1 MGNYI
6 DKRSILDRI
15 KDHYS
20 LKGNADLARFLEVSP
35 NTITNWYKRQTFDID
50 VVLSK
55 CTDLDLNWLLTGREE
70 RIKDVPPFCHV
81 GITQNEDT
89 IKRQDCTNSEYQKN
103 KHNLSHENESP
114 ILENNQNMN
123 TDFEPLMNGTTKK
136 EKNTENKNERKVLI
150 SSNIPPVSRAGYND
164 ENIDWEEFYKKQDI
178 INKFLVIYKHKNIS
192 FDYEDIS
199 GDFSLCWSY
208 MLHYSISQQ
217 LDHIAGKYLHGEIGI
232 DAFSEAFKTT
242 INKVSNFLQV
252 IEPYR
257 NQLKELQEKLH
268 QFDIENDK
276 LFWFNEE

>member
-1 MGNYI
+1 M
-6 DKRSILDRI
+6 K
-15 KDHYS
+15 
-20 LKGNADLARFLEVSP
+20 
-35 NTITNWYKRQTFDID
+35 TNI
-50 VVLSK
+50 
-55 CTDLDLNWLLTGREE
+55 E
-70 RIKDVPPFCHV
+70 RIKEFLQNKGLSIRKFEQSIGASNGAIGRAMSKKSDINSAWLSKIIETYPEINPEWLLSGV
-81 GITQNEDT
+81 GNMLKNEY
-89 IKRQDCTNSEYQKN
+89 C
-103 KHNLSHENESP
+103 LSHENENS

-150 SSNIPPVSRAGYND
+150 SSNIPPVSRAGYNN
-164 ENIDWEEFYKKQDI
+164 ENIDWEEFYRKQDI

-208 MLHYSISQQ
+208 MLHYSINQQ

-268 QFDIENDK
+268 QFDIDNDR